1 MFILFANHPGRRALE
16 RTKPEVHFEGASNRR
31 AASIVDPGAA
41 SFLAIAASVDSW
53 QYGLTDLHAPSSFA
67 GACTTASS
75 EAQPEYQDA
84 EWQSKRQR

>member
-1 MFILFANHPGRRALE
+1 
-16 RTKPEVHFEGASNRR
+16 VS
-31 AASIVDPGAA
+31 
-41 SFLAIAASVDSW
+41 SFNCGPRGGFFLSAIAASVDSW